1 MGLLNT
7 VGGTEQRATALLFH
21 LQTGWARVLW
31 RDWAVEALCA
41 EELVPEHRSLCG
53 ASMNRSLAVQ
63 PVLLRASGAN
73 TPHAP
78 HQLLHL
84 TCSVAQA
91 QAANVFQPTWAEEAR
106 PADQVL
112 CACMHV
118 CTFTHTCRKGDTRRH
133 ETLEKQKKHFS
144 RPLPGPRPPHRHGL
158 VLSGKQ
164 TGRTGR
170 MRPSPE
176 QPAAGQAPLGTEMAM
191 RDLIQ

>member
-41 EELVPEHRSLCG
+41 EELVPEHRSLYG

-84 TCSVAQA
+84 AQWHRLRQQTCSNPPGQK
-91 QAANVFQPTWAEEAR
+91 R
-106 PADQVL
+106 PGQQTKSCV
-112 CACMHV
+112 HV
-118 CTFTHTCRKGDTRRH
+118 CMCVRSHTRAGRGTRDGM
-133 ETLEKQKKHFS
+133 KHWRS
-144 RPLPGPRPPHRHGL
+144 RRNISAALSPVPAPHIDMA
-158 VLSGKQ
+158 LS
-164 TGRTGR
+164 
-170 MRPSPE
+170 
-176 QPAAGQAPLGTEMAM
+176 
-191 RDLIQ
+191 